1 LDKLFDHLVSE
12 REQSRRNLDAE
23 RFRGPL
29 NDRDL
34 KFGGHNGQTCWLFA
48 TQNRPATYLTISIA
62 EAHSVACQPPKD
74 FTFGLDN
81 GLVKL
86 AWKIFETSDIVASDS
101 ILVRWLI

>member
-34 KFGGHNGQTCWLFA
+34 KFGGQNGQTCWLFA
-48 TQNRPATYLTISIA
+48 AQNRPATYLPISIA
-62 EAHSVACQPPKD
+62 EARSAACQPPK
-74 FTFGLDN
+74 
-81 GLVKL
+81 
-86 AWKIFETSDIVASDS
+86 TSLSDPTTDS
-101 ILVRWLI
+101 SNSLGKFLKQAIL